1 MFIFYIKSIT
11 LSWIFTKSFEKS
23 FGRFQSFG
31 MFSNLSY
38 QYYDIP
44 AKLAQQRENQ
54 MGNRMT
60 PKHILITILCIRL
73 NKRCVIHMFTMCF
86 VGKGESEK
94 VFRLIKDLK
103 SKQKH
108 QLL

>member
-1 MFIFYIKSIT
+1 
-11 LSWIFTKSFEKS
+11 
-23 FGRFQSFG
+23 

-44 AKLAQQRENQ
+44 AKLAHQRENQ

-86 VGKGESEK
+86 VGKGASEK
-94 VFRLIKDLK
+94 VFRLIKAK
-103 SKQKH
+103 ASTFIIHINVPVSNYEIKYAV
-108 QLL
+108 